1 MESYGRSHLVN
12 PRATYLTKL
21 YTDAK
26 RRSLISI
33 DFKPPLTV
41 SPSISNE
48 QFAALLR
55 KFRIQKDRFTAWGL
69 TWNDEN
75 GKGDDVEIDGA
86 VAQAGFTDLV
96 ESVMRNIDEVLAQ
109 LESVNASGLSSKAG
123 EKTIAPAPFDET
135 RYLELLKE
143 YTTSIDTLYDLSSN
157 RQAMTRGNH
166 PKFEPEP
173 PPLPLSALPNDRIAS
188 STRTYAPSIAPSFA
202 SSQRTLVDFLTFVP
216 PTLSPYAGLP
226 PRIDISALRLPEEG
240 PPPYESLGVPVTTRL
255 VGRLLR
261 TRIPES
267 VANVLGSDNAEVP
280 VLVEYA
286 SYDAT
291 YLSTGVLPRLE
302 RLGMFA
308 SVLQPMRVESQ
319 HNISLLGYFED
330 PSAPRIGLVYDLPYA
345 LQTQMLTST
354 AHPPETFTPLSLL
367 NLIRKARPS
376 THAPPVDTEPPP
388 LETRFRLALRL
399 TEQLHALHSLGLSHG
414 NINSSSVLFSTMSND
429 SPVAR
434 TKRLRAPIWA
444 SFDIFAKFSVEGLGR
459 AANLNIYRHPTDQP
473 QDVSRDIVAD
483 IRYDMYS
490 LALLLLEIGL
500 WHPLGELYKAKYT
513 IKDFKIRLQQLWIP
527 KLAAKCGLSYMRAVQ
542 ACIAIVD
549 RADGQGLTTEG
560 VYEAVLPRLH
570 KCCALDDEVDEVDVF
585 DRARHLSEPNVRAIR
600 RQDSYEVAPMDLVRR
615 ATDTQRTLSSSATR
629 TIQRRPLP
637 TPLSRSTTMMS
648 EASSLTI
655 PQAPSESTIKR
666 TPSIASTA
674 ESFARHISATPSFQD
689 YKRKIVLIQKR
700 WRERCDA
707 AHEQAAERAVNAHRI
722 ATDRIVAAHGR
733 AAHAHEKAASRMIA
747 AHEKAAHRAAR
758 KQSRHGD
765 VHEKAAEE
773 HVPKPRSKLQEFPA
787 MQLPQELVDEWAN
800 VTADKL
806 RRLVERA
813 LRGLPESSSIG
824 FGYYGETPES
834 AKPTYV
840 ITCKSTHLVKHM
852 LKRHFRWDANACHL
866 RVEKGRIARCRRAM
880 PRSAASRSMGSRYD
894 EQEHDPVNPDYQ
906 ERPVCGA
913 SIGAYKDE
921 EHLPPVSFGGVVT
934 IDGRSY
940 GMSVHHMLEA
950 GDEELESE
958 EDDSDD
964 DDTSSLLSVDDD
976 AISLHSDDD
985 NSTVRQLSAPSD
997 LSLDED
1003 EQADGETAGVMPGDG
1018 EEIDITQPALDDAK
1032 IQHLHAE
1039 EDEDDEDSASI
1050 IDEDHIL
1057 SYKLGQI
1064 HASSGLKRSHF
1075 HSTESGYRGI
1085 SASLPQEIDWALFEL
1100 LPPRARPFNIVP
1112 GGKKYCDSTC
1122 TSTIRGNDCFP
1133 VSIHPT
1139 SRLPNTKVHCLGRT
1153 SGLASGTISSAME
1166 LLKLHGRSTFAASWT
1181 VLGGFGVGGDSGAWV
1196 ISSEG
1201 KVCGH
1206 VLAERAGRT
1215 YICPMEL
1222 MFEDM
1227 KATLGAGTVGLPVE
1241 GPDEKAKCTATVTD
1255 VRADSGFEEAVARL
1269 RLEDQGGVAI
1279 PCSPKKKGVGHKC
1292 EMARVIGPVG
1302 SAA

>member
-1 MESYGRSHLVN
+1 MESYGHSHVVN
-12 PRATYLTKL
+12 PGATYLTKL

-69 TWNDEN
+69 NWNDEN
-75 GKGDDVEIDGA
+75 GKGDDVAIDGA

-135 RYLELLKE
+135 RYLDLLNE
-143 YTTSIDTLYDLSSN
+143 YTTSIDTLYDLSQN
-157 RQAMTRGNH
+157 REAMTRGEH
-166 PKFEPEP
+166 PKFQPEEP
-173 PPLPLSALPNDRIAS
+173 SAPAPSVRGNTIPTTFNR
-188 STRTYAPSIAPSFA
+188 YPPSIADSEV
-202 SSQRTLVDFLTFVP
+202 TLVNPRGFLRP
-216 PTLSPYAGLP
+216 PISPYAGLP
-226 PRIDISALRLPEEG
+226 PLIDISALRLPEEG
-240 PPPYESLGVPVTTRL
+240 PPPYESIGVPVTTRL
-255 VGRLLR
+255 VGRLIR
-261 TRIPES
+261 ARIPES
-267 VANVLGSDNAEVP
+267 VASVLGSENAEVP
-280 VLVEYA
+280 VLVEY
-286 SYDAT
+286 SGHDAT
-291 YLSTGVLPRLE
+291 YQNTGVPPPLHRLE
-302 RLGMFA
+302 WLAGA
-308 SVLQPMRVESQ
+308 LQPIRVESQ

-330 PSAPRIGLVYDLPYA
+330 PSAPRIGLIYDLPYA
-345 LQTQMLTST
+345 LQFQMLTST
-354 AHPPETFTPLSLL
+354 AQPPETFAPLSLL

-399 TEQLHALHSLGLSHG
+399 TEQLHALHTQGLTHG
-414 NINSSSVLFSTMSND
+414 NINSSSVLFGTMSND
-429 SPVAR
+429 SPALR

-444 SFDIFAKFSVEGLGR
+444 SFDVFAKYSLEGLGR
-459 AANLNIYRHPTDQP
+459 AANLNIYRHPSDHP
-473 QDVSRDIVAD
+473 QDTSRDIAAD
-483 IRYDMYS
+483 VRYDVYS

-513 IKDFKIRLQQLWIP
+513 IRDFKIRLQQLWIP

-542 ACIAIVD
+542 SCMAIVD
-549 RADGQGLTTEG
+549 RADGEGLTTEG
-560 VYEAVLPRLH
+560 VYDAVLPRLR

-585 DRARHLSEPNVRAIR
+585 ERARHVSEPNVRASQLQDTNEALAGDLAR
-600 RQDSYEVAPMDLVRR
+600 RF
-615 ATDTQRTLSSSATR
+615 TDTQRSTKSSA
-629 TIQRRPLP
+629 INVIARRPLP

-648 EASSLTI
+648 DTSNLSI
-655 PQAPSESTIKR
+655 PQAPSGAAIKR

-674 ESFARHISATPSFQD
+674 ESLARHISATPSFQD

-758 KQSRHGD
+758 KQSRHGHG
-765 VHEKAAEE
+765 HEKAAAE
-773 HVPKPRSKLQEFPA
+773 HGSRPKSKLQEFPA
-787 MQLPQELVDEWAN
+787 MQLPQALVDEWAN
-800 VTADKL
+800 ETADKL

-824 FGYYGETPES
+824 FSYYGETPES

-866 RVEKGRIARCRRAM
+866 RVEKGRIARCRRAV

-950 GDEELESE
+950 GDEELEPE

-964 DDTSSLLSVDDD
+964 DDTSSLLSMDDG
-976 AISLHSDDD
+976 AISLDSDDD

-1039 EDEDDEDSASI
+1039 EDEDDEDSASV

-1064 HASSGLKRSHF
+1064 HASSGLKRSTF

-1112 GGKKYCDSTC
+1112 GGRKYCDSTS
-1122 TSTIRGNDCFP
+1122 TSATRGNDCFP

-1153 SGLASGTISSAME
+1153 SGLASGTISSTME

-1181 VLGGFGVGGDSGAWV
+1181 VLGGFGVGGDSGAWI

-1222 MFEDM
+1222 MFEDI

-1241 GPDEKAKCTATVTD
+1241 GADEKARCTATVTD

-1269 RLEDQGGVAI
+1269 RLEDQGGVAL
-1279 PCSPKKKGVGHKC
+1279 PCSPKKKGVVQKC

-1302 SAA
+1302 SVA